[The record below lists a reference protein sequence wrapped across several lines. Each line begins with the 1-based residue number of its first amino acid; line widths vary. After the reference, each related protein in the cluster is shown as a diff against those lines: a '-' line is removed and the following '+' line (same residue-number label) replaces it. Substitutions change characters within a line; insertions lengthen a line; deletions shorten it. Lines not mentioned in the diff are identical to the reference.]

1 MKKLF
6 NLLLVVLILITS
18 LSACGG
24 NSDAVPDHS
33 GEEVVQHNNG
43 TNQVEELPS
52 DESASLPGDEEY
64 VVDTPSIPAGPAT
77 IEDFTT
83 QLDLTPYYTEEGFD
97 LDAVAEYFGF
107 TKGPE
112 KPDDGHIT
120 YLRQVDGITCSASI
134 IAQAPIPSE
143 PPAQRITVKKEP
155 HCGEWNQMPLL
166 ISKIP
171 RRRFAL
177 KTMTFLFPKA
187 LKLYFHTSWKT
198 LHMLIRHPFRQIL
211 IS

>member
-120 YLRQVDGITCSASI
+120 YLRQVDGITCSAQYHSTGPYPIGASCAEDYSEKGAALWRVEPDALTDIQDPTETIRIKNYDFSI
-134 IAQAPIPSE
+134 
-143 PPAQRITVKKEP
+143 
-155 HCGEWNQMPLL
+155 
-166 ISKIP
+166 
-171 RRRFAL
+171 L
-177 KTMTFLFPKA
+177 KHWFLHF
-187 LKLYFHTSWKT
+187 LMH
-198 LHMLIRHPFRQIL
+198 R
-211 IS
+211 

>member
-83 QLDLTPYYTEEGFD
+83 QVDLPPYYTEEGFD

-120 YLRQVDGITCSASI
+120 YLRQVDGITCSA
-134 IAQAPIPSE
+134 Q
-143 PPAQRITVKKEP
+143 
-155 HCGEWNQMPLL
+155 
-166 ISKIP
+166 
-171 RRRFAL
+171 
-177 KTMTFLFPKA
+177 
-187 LKLYFHTSWKT
+187 
-198 LHMLIRHPFRQIL
+198 
-211 IS
+211 